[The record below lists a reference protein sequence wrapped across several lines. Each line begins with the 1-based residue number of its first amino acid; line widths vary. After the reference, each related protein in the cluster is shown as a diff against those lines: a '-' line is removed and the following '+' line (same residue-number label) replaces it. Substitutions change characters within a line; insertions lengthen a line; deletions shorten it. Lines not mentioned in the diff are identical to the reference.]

1 MPTVHVHSLEEAARL
16 FQRDFGKTTEFTPMT
31 LDPLKAN
38 APTRRDAARRI
49 MIVTD
54 RYVPEISAAATR
66 LHAHAT
72 RWISAGHSV
81 DVVTCVPNFP
91 AGKCFAGYTNGRHQV
106 ENQDGV
112 SIHRVWSY
120 MAPNSGK
127 YRRSL
132 DYLSFP
138 ISARLMAHK
147 LPIPDVILASSPPIT
162 VALAG
167 QWLARRF
174 RRPWVFEVRDL
185 WPASIRAVG
194 AAKGGIIDL
203 IERYELGL
211 YRKAAAT
218 IVLTDAF
225 FQDITNR
232 GIPAEKLRVVTNGV
246 DLEPFKRSPS
256 KSEARLLLNVPQDKI
271 VVGFVGTVGLAQGAG
286 TFALAAGAL
295 KARPDILFMCWGEG
309 ADRRRVEAMVS
320 EMGLSN
326 IEFRNFLPQDQ
337 VPAILASLDVATVLL
352 KNDPVFETVIPS
364 KIFEIL
370 AAGRPVA
377 ACVSG
382 EAKKLIDRSGGG
394 LCVSPEDHE
403 GLANVILQYV
413 DKPRTALDKAAA
425 GSAFIADA
433 YSRDKLA
440 ADALDVLLEVIDRDT
455 RAHASLR

>member
-1 MPTVHVHSLEEAARL
+1 MI
-16 FQRDFGKTTEFTPMT
+16 
-31 LDPLKAN
+31 DPLTAN
-38 APTRRDAARRI
+38 TPIRLDAPRRI
-49 MIVTD
+49 MIITD
-54 RYVPEISAAATR
+54 RYGPEVSAAATR

-72 RWISAGHSV
+72 RWVSAGHNV

-91 AGKCFAGYTNGRHQV
+91 AGKRFPGYKDGLHQL
-106 ENQDGV
+106 ESQDGV

-138 ISARLMAHK
+138 ISARLMARK

-194 AAKGGIIDL
+194 AAKGGIVDL
-203 IERYELGL
+203 IEDYELGL

-218 IVLTDAF
+218 IVLTNAF
-225 FQDITNR
+225 LQDIANR
-232 GIPAEKLRVVTNGV
+232 GIPAEKLHVVTNGV
-246 DLEPFKRSPS
+246 DLEPFRRSPT
-256 KSEARLLLNVPQDKI
+256 KSEARVRLGVPQEKF

-286 TFALAAGAL
+286 TFARTAGVL
-295 KARPDILFMCWGEG
+295 KNRPDIHFICWGEG
-309 ADRRRVEAMVS
+309 ADRKRVEAMVA
-320 EMGLSN
+320 EMGIPN
-326 IEFRNFLPQDQ
+326 VEFRNFLPQDQ
-337 VPAILASLDVATVLL
+337 VPTILATLDVATVLL
-352 KNDPVFETVIPS
+352 RNDAVFETVIPS

-370 AAGRPVA
+370 AAERPIA

-382 EAKKLIDRSGGG
+382 EAKKLIDQSGGG
-394 LCVSPEDHE
+394 VCVDPEDHI

-413 DKPRTALDKAAA
+413 NEPRIALEKAAA
-425 GSAFIADA
+425 GSAFIAKA

-440 ADALDVLLEVIDRDT
+440 ADALDVLLNVIDRHT
-455 RAHASLR
+455 HSQAQLR